1 MVFRWL
7 KSRGKAS
14 ADQKPSAAPPPEAQ
28 PPSPEAQARAAFAAL
43 PVADALAEVQSQQD
57 VSARINGYLQRRDL
71 EEALW
76 NDPVLAEDDA
86 LSAIE
91 HASRNRNKRVNREA
105 RARQKAHREARQ
117 QQQSLFDRA
126 QELIQAAERI
136 NGLAEHA
143 PRDLTARTL
152 IDEQWATLGASW
164 AAATTAVA
172 AQMAWPQLPPL
183 DDSVPRQAATDDL
196 RAEAD
201 EPASADLAATLEDV
215 AGSTDTAQATAA
227 EVEQAQLTAAAAAVE
242 TAAKAEAAAQ
252 AEAQTQAEA
261 IARLEA
267 NEPQRAALLATA
279 APAADAT
286 PLVRL
291 EAFAAARR
299 EASKLLKHIDWPRAL
314 PEPEPLQ
321 ALKTWH
327 QAQRQ
332 AERVAREALG
342 PVRDQVAADI
352 ATLQALID
360 DGATRKAQTLH
371 ASIRRAHPERLGL
384 PKPVMAALNA
394 ASGTLRQLGTWA
406 TFATSPKRDA
416 LLEAIT
422 AAADEPIE
430 PPLQAERI
438 KELRRDWQ
446 ALGPPRG
453 EQERDAQARFDAA
466 AERAFEP
473 CKAYYDG
480 LAEAREANARARAA
494 ICDQLASY
502 LEGTDWRSADFG
514 AAEQILRE
522 ARNGWREHHPV
533 PRKQEK
539 ALSDRFEGLQG
550 QLYDRLKNFWNANA
564 AAKQALIDQ
573 ITALASDDD
582 TALADRLNAAKT
594 AQRDWQNI
602 GRVPRKQDQALWQ
615 DFRAAC
621 DTLFSQREAAQQEA
635 NRAADVAVEEARA
648 LLREFAVASAEATP
662 TSADA
667 AVLRSFEN
675 RFRAALA
682 GVPARARRPLTDDA
696 DVETARYRDLLA
708 RARQAAHAEALD
720 QRASW
725 DALLAANPE
734 GAPDGAPDGLF
745 GDNATPVD
753 ETVLRNLAI
762 QAELW
767 ADVAS
772 PAEDAAR
779 RLELKVAALSAA
791 LGTGEGSARSALDL
805 ANEWCA
811 LGAKPD
817 TAPCRTLRERFF
829 STLRAGIAEN
839 GD

>member
-14 ADQKPSAAPPPEAQ
+14 ADQKPPAAPPREAQ

-43 PVADALAEVQSQQD
+43 PMADALAEVQSRQD
-57 VSARINGYLQRRDL
+57 VTARIKGYLQRRDL
-71 EEALW
+71 EDALW
-76 NDPVLAEDDA
+76 TDPVLAGDDA

-105 RARQKAHREARQ
+105 RARQKTHREARQ

-152 IDEQWATLGASW
+152 IDEQWAALSASW
-164 AAATTAVA
+164 AVATSTVA
-172 AQMAWPQLPPL
+172 AQQPWPQLPPL
-183 DDSVPRQAATDDL
+183 DASVPRQAAPEDIQTDP
-196 RAEAD
+196 D
-201 EPASADLAATLEDV
+201 EPASPDPAAAVPAAALDDV
-215 AGSTDTAQATAA
+215 AASAQAAAAKGAA
-227 EVEQAQLTAAAAAVE
+227 ELEQAQQTAAAAA
-242 TAAKAEAAAQ
+242 AEAAA
-252 AEAQTQAEA
+252 AALV
-261 IARLEA
+261 RLEA
-267 NEPQRAALLATA
+267 AEPQRAALLATA
-279 APAADAT
+279 APAADAA
-286 PLVRL
+286 PLDRL
-291 EAFAAARR
+291 EALAAARR
-299 EASKLLKHIDWPRAL
+299 EASALRKQIDWPNAQ
-314 PEPEPLQ
+314 PEPESLQ
-321 ALKTWH
+321 ALKAWE
-327 QAQRQ
+327 QAQQQ
-332 AERVAREALG
+332 AERAAREALG
-342 PVRDQVAADI
+342 PVRDQVAEDI
-352 ATLQALID
+352 VTLQGLID
-360 DGATRKAQTLH
+360 EGATRKAQTLH

-384 PKPVMAALNA
+384 PKSAMAALNA

-406 TFATSPKRDA
+406 AFATSPKRDA
-416 LLEAIT
+416 LLEAMT
-422 AAADEPIE
+422 AAADKPIE
-430 PPLQAERI
+430 APLQAERI

-480 LAEAREANARARAA
+480 LAEAREANAQARAA

-550 QLYDRLKNFWNANA
+550 QLHDRLKHFWDANA
-564 AAKQALIDQ
+564 AAKQKLIDQ
-573 ITALASDDD
+573 VTALASADD

-615 DFRAAC
+615 DFRTAC
-621 DTLFSQREAAQQEA
+621 DTLFSQRDAAQQEA
-635 NRAADVAVEEARA
+635 NRAADAAAEEARA
-648 LLREFAVASAEATP
+648 LLRDFAVASAEATP

-667 AVLRSFEN
+667 ATLRTFEN
-675 RFRAALA
+675 RFKSALA

-696 DVETARYRDLLA
+696 EVETARYRGLLA
-708 RARQAAHAEALD
+708 RARQAAQAEALD

-725 DALLAANPE
+725 DAQLAANPAA
-734 GAPDGAPDGLF
+734 APADAPDGLF
-745 GDNATPVD
+745 GNSAGPVE
-753 ETVLRNLAI
+753 ETALRDFAVR
-762 QAELW
+762 AELW

-791 LGTGEGSARSALDL
+791 LGTGEGSAPSALDL

-817 TAPCRTLRERFF
+817 TEPCRALRARFF
-829 STLRAGIAEN
+829 AALRAGIAE
-839 GD
+839 DES